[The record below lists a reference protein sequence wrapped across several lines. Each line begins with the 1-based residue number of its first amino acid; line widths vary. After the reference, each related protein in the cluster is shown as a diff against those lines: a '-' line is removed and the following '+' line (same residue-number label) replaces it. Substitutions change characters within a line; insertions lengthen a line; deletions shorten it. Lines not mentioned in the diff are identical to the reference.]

1 MDLRELAAQLAAEA
15 AEQPQEATGGAGEGK
30 PPVMLQREQERRI
43 EAEKKA
49 LEVYKEYQKN
59 IRNSESAQTTI
70 LKGLQAGENPY
81 KLLLSACECIGYLTS
96 NKAFSEMARGNILEI
111 VGKGLLQPEDQARAG
126 GRTAGQPPP
135 YRGSNQSAPETGRG
149 DRAGL
154 IYSRTIRR
162 TGTQKRPGFFF
173 FPLDL

>member
-30 PPVMLQREQERRI
+30 PPVMLQREQERRT

-111 VGKGLLQPEDQARAG
+111 VGKGLLQPEALEIELEGVKSRLAMLTRPELEAEPPDSRRRIGAAIRAHQKRAG
-126 GRTAGQPPP
+126 EIERALSIPGQ
-135 YRGSNQSAPETGRG
+135 
-149 DRAGL
+149 
-154 IYSRTIRR
+154 
-162 TGTQKRPGFFF
+162 
-173 FPLDL
+173 